1 MTPVDPTRAAWPAA
15 MNAFALLLERQ
26 PLLFFHLVTA
36 LGALGLG
43 VVLML
48 RPKGTA
54 NHRVLG
60 WCWALLMGSTTV
72 ASAFMRDFQMP
83 NWMGITPIH
92 ALTLLVA
99 FMLPL
104 GIWHARRGNV
114 AAHRTTM
121 RRLFAGACVIAG
133 VFTLLPGRFL
143 GTLLWKNALG
153 VTA

>member
-1 MTPVDPTRAAWPAA
+1 MALIASTNVAGPAA
-15 MNAFALLLERQ
+15 MNALALLLEYR
-26 PLLFFHLVTA
+26 PLVFFHLVTA

-43 VVLML
+43 IVLML

-54 NHRVLG
+54 DHRVLG

-114 AAHRTTM
+114 AAHRRTM

-153 VTA
+153 VMA